1 MKFASAIKTL
11 VLGFALLGPAAG
23 CGNDNPS
30 VTVTATAREIR
41 GTVPARRNVTRVIAV
56 DVKTK
61 RVVASVVPD
70 AQRRFVLTG
79 LTKGARYKITLV
91 IGRTSKPL
99 VFPRPAGLTGK
110 TNIFGIGTRRCV
122 GRPMCTEGPIDLG
135 EIQDPGPDDTGAI
148 ETTPAASP
156 LMQEDFD
163 EDGMPDAM
171 DMDVDGDNM
180 PNAMDTD
187 NDGDSMPDNAQFGD
201 QDNDGL
207 TNEVDP
213 DVDGDNMPNEMD
225 MDNDGDGTPD
235 AMETD
240 TDGDGTP
247 DETDPDIDGDGLPN
261 ADDDSPVGEGE
272 PAEP

>member
-1 MKFASAIKTL
+1 MKFASALKTL
-11 VLGFALLGPAAG
+11 ILGFALLGPAAG

-187 NDGDSMPDNAQFGD
+187 NDGDGMADNAQFGD
-201 QDNDGL
+201 QDGDGL

-213 DVDGDNMPNEMD
+213 DVDGDGMPNEMD

-261 ADDDSPVGEGE
+261 ADDDSPIGEGE

>member
-122 GRPMCTEGPIDLG
+122 GRPMCTEGPIELG
-135 EIQDPGPDDTGAI
+135 EIQDPGPDDTGEI
-148 ETTPAASP
+148 GTTDANSP

-171 DMDVDGDNM
+171 DADVDGDNM

-201 QDNDGL
+201 QDGDGL

-213 DVDGDNMPNEMD
+213 DVDGDGMPNAMD

>member
-201 QDNDGL
+201 QDGDGL

-247 DETDPDIDGDGLPN
+247 DETDTDIDGDGLPN